1 MLAKETGLTALLF
14 NVAFDLYRCW
24 GSLNRF
30 PVRWRW
36 KADNVWSRV
45 TRGVIAFVL
54 LALARLSVLQG
65 SLPAFSPQDNPPAF
79 HPSFSVRLMTFCYL
93 AAFNWWLLLCPW
105 TLSHDWQMGSVPL
118 VTSVWDSR
126 NLLTCAAV
134 LSLLALLYKCVVD
147 LEYQRHPALVAGVM
161 LLVIP
166 YLPASNMLV
175 TVGFVIAER
184 VLYIPSIG
192 FVLIT
197 LHGVQ
202 MMWNHDKARRWL
214 LVGITILVAGGAAKT
229 YVRNR
234 DWRTRESL
242 LRADLAVLPHNAKL
256 HYNFANFL
264 KDIEQQENA
273 IKHYKEA
280 LRLWPSYASAHNN
293 LGTLVMA
300 SGRAEHHFLQ
310 ALKYNRD
317 HVNAH
322 YNLAKLYRKKNRIAD
337 ALKMLER
344 CIAIEPRFV
353 QAYLELFLVT
363 EDRGKQKI
371 LDKLLELE
379 SRNWEHYHL
388 YGNWLREKGLW
399 PLSYTYYMKAIRY
412 SFDGTRERVA
422 LPPLR
427 AATMLLR
434 RQGQRTRLLMLLTR
448 WQCAGGGG
456 RGAAERAAAA
466 AALRVRTELAGR
478 AAKYTRPA
486 QVRSTCLHH
495 SKLEIPASHK
505 LLHINERE
513 GTVNNSHKSRMSVS
527 SPYRPTHN
535 KSESGTKRSSCPINK
550 KKAKHP
556 DAMTSLVSHH
566 LIKTY

>member
-24 GSLNRF
+24 GSLN
-30 PVRWRW
+30 
-36 KADNVWSRV
+36 
-45 TRGVIAFVL
+45 
-54 LALARLSVLQG
+54 
-65 SLPAFSPQDNPPAF
+65 
-79 HPSFSVRLMTFCYL
+79 RLMTFCYL

-147 LEYQRHPALVAGVM
+147 LEVH
-161 LLVIP
+161 
-166 YLPASNMLV
+166 
-175 TVGFVIAER
+175 F
-184 VLYIPSIG
+184 IG

-242 LRADLAVLPHNAKL
+242 
-256 HYNFANFL
+256 
-264 KDIEQQENA
+264 
-273 IKHYKEA
+273 

-344 CIAIEPRFV
+344 CIALEPRFV

-371 LDKLLELE
+371 LDKLSRVLHVDNVPELE
-379 SRNWEHYHL
+379 YNYK
-388 YGNWLREKGLW
+388 N
-399 PLSYTYYMKAIRY
+399 
-412 SFDGTRERVA
+412 
-422 LPPLR
+422 
-427 AATMLLR
+427 
-434 RQGQRTRLLMLLTR
+434 
-448 WQCAGGGG
+448 
-456 RGAAERAAAA
+456 
-466 AALRVRTELAGR
+466 
-478 AAKYTRPA
+478 
-486 QVRSTCLHH
+486 
-495 SKLEIPASHK
+495 
-505 LLHINERE
+505 
-513 GTVNNSHKSRMSVS
+513 
-527 SPYRPTHN
+527 
-535 KSESGTKRSSCPINK
+535 
-550 KKAKHP
+550 
-556 DAMTSLVSHH
+556 
-566 LIKTY
+566 